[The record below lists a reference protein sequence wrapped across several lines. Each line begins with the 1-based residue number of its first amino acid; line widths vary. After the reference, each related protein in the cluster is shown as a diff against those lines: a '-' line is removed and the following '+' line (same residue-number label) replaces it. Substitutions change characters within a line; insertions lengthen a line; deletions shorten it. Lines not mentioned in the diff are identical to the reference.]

1 MKTSQIL
8 PAALL
13 ALGGCAGSGPMS
25 AENRLGLYVANSTPV
40 DSFRITELQGRVI
53 RWSPL
58 GDQALTVWG
67 ESDRPYLLQLPQK
80 CSGLATTR
88 SVALSNASGVV
99 TPGKDS
105 VQLKGPSKA
114 GSAYYCRI
122 GSARLIDMTAVEKA
136 RDGGADD
143 SPK

>member
-1 MKTSQIL
+1 VK
-8 PAALL
+8 PEAVLL
-13 ALGGCAGSGPMS
+13 STTLVLCGCAGSGHLS
-25 AENRLGLYVANSTPV
+25 TSERLDLYVANSTPV
-40 DSFRITELQGRVI
+40 DSFRITELQGRI
-53 RWSPL
+53 KRWTPL

-67 ESDRPYLLQLPQK
+67 ESDQTYLLQLPEK

-88 SVALSNASGVV
+88 SVALSNASGIV

-122 GSARLIDMTAVEKA
+122 GTARLIDMPAVEKA

-143 SPK
+143 APR

>member
-1 MKTSQIL
+1 MKTTGIL
-8 PAALL
+8 PAGML
-13 ALGGCAGSGPMS
+13 ALCGCAGSGPMS
-25 AENRLGLYVANSTPV
+25 TEERLGLYVSHSTPV

-67 ESDRPYLLQLPQK
+67 ESDQPYLLQLPGK

-88 SVALSNASGVV
+88 SVALTNASGVV

-114 GSAYYCRI
+114 GSAYHCRI
-122 GSARLIDMTAVEKA
+122 GTARLIDMSAVEKA
-136 RDGGADD
+136 RDGGADN
-143 SPK
+143 SP

>member
-1 MKTSQIL
+1 MSNAERL
-8 PAALL
+8 SLYL
-13 ALGGCAGSGPMS
+13 AH
-25 AENRLGLYVANSTPV
+25 STPV
-40 DSFRITELQGRVI
+40 ESFRITELQGRMV

-58 GDQALTVWG
+58 GDQALAVWG
-67 ESDRPYLLQLPQK
+67 ESDQAYLLELPRK

-88 SVALSNASGVV
+88 SVALSNESGTV

-122 GSARLIDMTAVEKA
+122 GSARLIDMKAVEAA
-136 RDGGADD
+136 RRGAASS
-143 SPK
+143 SPE